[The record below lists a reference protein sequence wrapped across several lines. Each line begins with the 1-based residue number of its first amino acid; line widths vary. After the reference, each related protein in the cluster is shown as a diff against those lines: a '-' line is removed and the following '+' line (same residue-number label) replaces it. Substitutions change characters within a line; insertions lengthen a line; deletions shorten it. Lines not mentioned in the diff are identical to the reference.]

1 MEYIIKPKKAL
12 YKSEILN
19 EKEVENL
26 LKVCNGTMMKI
37 PIYMACFYG
46 LRRSEMLGLKWNAI
60 DFESN
65 TITVRYSVTNCRTK
79 NGTVCRTFKDEA
91 KTSSS
96 YRSFPLLK
104 EIKEI
109 LIEQKQ

>member
-1 MEYIIKPKKAL
+1 MEYVIKPKKAVF
-12 YKSEILN
+12 KSETLN
-19 EKEVENL
+19 EKEIENL
-26 LKVCNGTMMKI
+26 LKVCNEAEIKI
-37 PIYMACFYG
+37 SIYSLFLWITQKWKRSAIYYESDIITA
-46 LRRSEMLGLKWNAI
+46 RR
-60 DFESN
+60 
-65 TITVRYSVTNCRTK
+65 SVTNCRTK
-79 NGTVCRTFKDEA
+79 NGTVCRTFKDET